1 MDLDD
6 ILTESLPA
14 YLEEFAGS
22 FGIRV
27 PLEEAAWDLP
37 KRFPEIPGKA
47 WERFFNRLEEEG
59 FLDHRPPLPG
69 AKATVE
75 ALRQVGHRLY
85 IVTGRLP
92 QHGEV
97 TRRWLEKQGLLS
109 CFEAIFYKDT
119 EHVIEYKKRT
129 VTELKL
135 QVFVEDELSVAL
147 ALAGLPLRVL
157 LFDKP
162 WNQGLLPAGVLR
174 IHSWEEALAVIAS
187 FGKRL

>member
-6 ILTESLPA
+6 ILTESLPG

-22 FGIRV
+22 FGIRI

-37 KRFPEIPGKA
+37 RRFPEIPDEA
-47 WERFFNRLEEEG
+47 WGRFFNRLEEEG
-59 FLDHRPPLPG
+59 FLERRPLLPG

-75 ALRQVGHRLY
+75 ALRQAGHRLY

-119 EHVIEYKKRT
+119 ELVSEYKKKT

-147 ALAGLPLRVL
+147 ALAELPVCVL

-162 WNQGLLPAGVLR
+162 WNQGSLPSGVRR
-174 IHSWEEALAVIAS
+174 IHSWGEALAVIAALDS
-187 FGKRL
+187 